1 MMPLETTLDSNI
13 ATAPATSL
21 PTSTTH
27 SPVVETRTAPGNYFV
42 ANYPPFSF
50 WKPELVGDVIHALS
64 QPPVPG
70 TPLGLYC
77 HLPFCRRRCHF
88 CYFRV
93 YTGKDARPDRV
104 AGYVDTAL
112 KELSI
117 YAQQPLIAGRRP
129 RYVYFGGGTPSFLSV
144 EQLEQLFGGMKK
156 ILPWDD
162 VEEVTFE
169 CEPGTLTDEKLRCL
183 RDLGVTRLSLG
194 VEHFDD
200 DILKSN
206 GRAHLSKEIHRAYD
220 FARAIGFPQ
229 INIDLIAGMLNE
241 TEEKWKSCVEQA
253 VKLAADCVTIYQMEV
268 PFNTTIYREMHERGE
283 IVSPVADWLTK
294 RRWVDYAY
302 AELERAGYTVTSA
315 YTAVR
320 NPQSFRFLYRD
331 YLWKGADMVSLGV
344 ASFGHLRGAHYQNE
358 KDYDPYMARI
368 QEGELP
374 IHRGLAMN
382 DSERLVREM
391 ILQMKLG
398 GLEAGYFREKFGVEI
413 LSRFAAPLE
422 ELRAAGHLTIDGD
435 RVSVNRA
442 GLLRIDELLH
452 VFFLPEHRGARYT

>member
-1 MMPLETTLDSNI
+1 MPLETI
-13 ATAPATSL
+13 TAPAA
-21 PTSTTH
+21 PA
-27 SPVVETRTAPGNYFV
+27 PVVETKTAPGNYFV

-50 WKPELVGDVIHALS
+50 WKHERAGEALEALS
-64 QPPVPG
+64 KPPVPG
-70 TPLGLYC
+70 TPLGIYT

-93 YTGKDARPDRV
+93 YTGKDAKTERV
-104 AGYVDTAL
+104 VGYIDAAL

-117 YAQQPLIAGRRP
+117 YAKQPLIAGRKP

-144 EQLEQLFGGMKK
+144 AQLNQLFGGMKA

-169 CEPGTLTDEKLRCL
+169 CEPGTLTDDKLRCL

-200 DILKSN
+200 SILKSN

-241 TEEKWKSCVEQA
+241 TEEKWKSCVAEA
-253 VKLAADCVTIYQMEV
+253 VKLAPDCVTIYQMEV
-268 PFNTTIYREMHERGE
+268 PYNTTIYREMQERGE
-283 IVSPVADWLTK
+283 IVSPIADWATK

-302 AELERAGYTVTSA
+302 TEFGHAGYTVTSA

-320 NPQSFRFLYRD
+320 NPQTFRFLYRD

-358 KDYDPYMARI
+358 KDYDPYLARI
-368 QEGELP
+368 NKGELP
-374 IHRGLAMN
+374 IHRALAMN
-382 DSERLVREM
+382 EDERLIREM

-398 GLEAGYFREKFGVEI
+398 GLDASYFREKFNVEI
-413 LSRFAAPLE
+413 LDRFAEPLE
-422 ELRAAGHLTIDGD
+422 ELRSGGHLTIDGD
-435 RVSVNRA
+435 HVRVNRA

-452 VFFLPEHRGARYT
+452 VFFLPEHRNARYT